1 MLEARLNA
9 YSKFKEQA
17 VSKVDKLKKWSD
29 TLVKKQLDLQKLELR
44 LNELDEAIVSKQAQE
59 NEVRNF
65 QASFFLLNYKNIF
78 LLILRFRF
86 LSSALVRM

>member
-29 TLVKKQLDLQKLELR
+29 MLVKKQLDLQKLELR

-65 QASFFLLNYKNIF
+65 QTFF
-78 LLILRFRF
+78 
-86 LSSALVRM
+86 